1 MGNVTYERLD
11 AMVTPK
17 IYSQISLTPV
27 LEHEGDFVR
36 LHHIDVEWPVGEGVE
51 KYVPI
56 RYVSKH
62 VARVL
67 DLETKNDKLREL
79 AGALLTSHEKM
90 CTQRGHCF
98 GCTFFYEEVKACPY
112 VKISRTLCELVVK
125 EDA

>member
-1 MGNVTYERLD
+1 MGNVTYEHLD
-11 AMVTPK
+11 TMVTPK
-17 IYSQISLTPV
+17 IYPQIRLTPV

-67 DLETKNDKLREL
+67 DLETENAKLREL
-79 AGALLTSHEKM
+79 VDAWM
-90 CTQRGHCF
+90 
-98 GCTFFYEEVKACPY
+98 GCGTRYHTMQGGCPMFDADAEDFCKAASLARDLGVEV
-112 VKISRTLCELVVK
+112 
-125 EDA
+125 D